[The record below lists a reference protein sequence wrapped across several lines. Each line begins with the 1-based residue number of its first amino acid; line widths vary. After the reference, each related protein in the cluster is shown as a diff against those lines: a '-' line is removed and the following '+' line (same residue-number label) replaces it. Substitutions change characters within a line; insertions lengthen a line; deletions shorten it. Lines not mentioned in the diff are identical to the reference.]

1 MKNHVL
7 FKILSVFLFVFS
19 TGSVLAQT
27 EITRSF
33 SEFGFENAAQYPNG
47 NLDANVWFTTQIN
60 SAGTA
65 PTYYATGSAIR
76 MYPGGGDGNSIT
88 LFVGENYA
96 ITSVE
101 FYAASGYTQPAEY
114 YVDGGSA
121 VAITATGTTY
131 AVSGILATDTFRLKN
146 ANPATSGNQMRL
158 TGVKVT
164 YEYHESTDPTV
175 SADPSSLMGM
185 DYVEGEGPSAAQ
197 SFVLTGENLDDSG
210 TIWLSV
216 FSDFEISLDETS
228 GYSDEIML
236 SGYEGDPVTVYVRLK
251 AGLAPGSYTSFIQ
264 VQDMMLDIFDPTF
277 VMLMG
282 EVVGQCEAPEE
293 IPTSMN
299 FDSVLSTGI
308 NGSFTPST
316 DADYHMIAMSE
327 SPDLG
332 AVPSNGLYYSSGE
345 TLGNGTVIE
354 SWTSGNTFTANGLD
368 PETTYYFFVFGLNDW
383 SCEGGP
389 AYNTTPLVGSVSTI
403 ADTGETPVYG
413 IGFEDSEG
421 FAPGT
426 VYNNTTVAFTG
437 PAGQQWGT
445 YFGTP
450 STTGAISGGQSMQM
464 RWYTSSSSNLGYTY
478 TNFDLANVTKVEFKA
493 ANTNGINVIVSR
505 STDGGSNWTND
516 ETFVLSTSA
525 ETYTYHVSPTGEFA
539 NVRLRF
545 QITYTTA
552 PTSTSRLYIDDV
564 VVYSNSTPSSDPTL
578 SATPSTLSGF
588 TYIESEGPS
597 ASQSFEV
604 SGLNMD
610 GSEDVTLS
618 VSGTDFEISLNGT
631 DFSNLVTL
639 VDFDG
644 SVTEV
649 FARLKSG
656 LAINTYNATVSIS
669 GYGADDASVNLSGE
683 VTGAPE
689 PFGLPYF
696 NGFRNAE
703 DIDEAEGF
711 GFEFN
716 GTELQTGAGGY
727 VRMSL
732 NSSIVSP
739 SIDFSDYEG
748 ILVSFDATTF
758 GGNSGQQLT
767 VSVSEN
773 NGTDYT
779 ALGTFDVPSAY
790 ATFTQAIDVSGLSG
804 LGKIKFEMTGGG
816 NQTRFR
822 DLNLG
827 LAVLWTNNNVWSNG
841 TGPTLADDVV
851 ILGDL
856 STSSDFEANTLT
868 VSANGSLSI
877 QSGNTFTVNGK
888 ITNQGAAG
896 NFVVENNANL
906 IQQTG
911 STSANEG
918 GITVMRMS
926 QPFKR
931 LDYTMWSSPV
941 QGQQIQGFSLE
952 TLPERIYTYEDDNYY
967 VVADA
972 NADFAAGKG
981 YLFRAP
987 NNWSEDTAV
996 PYMGTFSGV
1005 PFNGN
1010 INVDTHANAYTSVGN
1025 PYPSNIDADSFLN
1038 ANTGIS
1044 TLYFWTNTNP
1054 VADGS
1059 YSGNNYATYTL
1070 MGGVGT
1076 SGAEND
1082 ESNAPNGII
1091 STGQGFIVAS
1101 TGTSASF
1108 TNAMR
1113 VSDATDFFKTDDL
1126 EKHRIWL
1133 DLSNAEQGFN
1143 QILIGYMDGA
1153 TNGADNQID
1162 GRLFRYEGTALY
1174 NLIGSERYTI
1184 QGRALPFE
1192 NSDVVPLGF
1201 HALEAGD
1208 YTISLVDFDG
1218 LFADGETT
1226 IYLKDYLAG
1235 TIHNL
1240 SEGVYAFHSEAGEF
1254 NTRFELVYEDDGSMG
1269 TDDLNANAVQVYTQN
1284 QNILVRSQSDV
1295 ILSVALYDLQ
1305 GRLIHLNEKVN
1316 AQTYQITTA
1325 AKGVWVVRVQ
1335 TQNGVVTTKKVI
1347 Q

>member
-33 SEFGFENAAQYPNG
+33 SEFGFENATQYPNG

-65 PTYYATGSAIR
+65 PTYYSSGNAIR
-76 MYPGGGDGNSIT
+76 MYPGGGDGNSLT
-88 LFVGENYA
+88 LFVGEGYA

-114 YVDGGSA
+114 YVDGGTG

-131 AVSGILATDTFRLKN
+131 AVSGILATDSFRLKN
-146 ANPATSGNQMRL
+146 ANPETSGNQMRL

-164 YEYHESTDPTV
+164 YETHASTDPAV
-175 SADPSSLMGM
+175 SADPSFLMGM

-236 SGYEGDPVTVYVRLK
+236 SGYEGDPVTIYVRLK
-251 AGLAPGSYTSFIQ
+251 AGLEADSYFDSIQ
-264 VQDMMLDIFDPTF
+264 VQDMTLDIFNLSF
-277 VMLMG
+277 VTLMG
-282 EVVGQCEAPEE
+282 NVEGYCEAPLNL
-293 IPTSMN
+293 PTSMN
-299 FDSVLSTGI
+299 FDSVGSSSIT
-308 NGSFTPST
+308 GSFTPSS
-316 DADYHMIAMSE
+316 DADYQMVVISE
-327 SPDLG
+327 SADLG
-332 AVPSNGLYYSSGE
+332 ALPANGVYYSMGE
-345 TLGNGTVIE
+345 TLGNGTVLV
-354 SWTSGNTFTANGLD
+354 SGTSGNTFTANELN
-368 PETTYYFFVFGLNDW
+368 PETQYYFYVFGLNDW
-383 SCEGGP
+383 SCAGGP
-389 AYNTTPLVGSVSTI
+389 AYNTTPLVGSTTTLE
-403 ADTGETPVYG
+403 AGDAYTG
-413 IGFEDSEG
+413 IGVFQKITSVDELSDGYYVVTNETDA
-421 FAPGT
+421 FAM
-426 VYNNTTVAFTG
+426 NNTHTTFFGHTAVA
-437 PAGQQWGT
+437 PESGQIINPDVNIVWKIETNGGGKT
-445 YFGTP
+445 IYNEVIGKYVGWASGNSASAEDTP
-450 STTGAISGGQSMQM
+450 
-464 RWYTSSSSNLGYTY
+464 
-478 TNFDLANVTKVEFKA
+478 
-493 ANTNGINVIVSR
+493 ANTNRWTFTYADNKFTVNNVAEPIR
-505 STDGGSNWTND
+505 Q
-516 ETFVLSTSA
+516 LSYNAS
-525 ETYTYHVSPTGEFA
+525 SPRFAAYANTGQQELQLYKLA
-539 NVRLRF
+539 
-545 QITYTTA
+545 TA
-552 PTSTSRLYIDDV
+552 PGEDPSLLV
-564 VVYSNSTPSSDPTL
+564 TPASLSDF
-578 SATPSTLSGF
+578 S
-588 TYIESEGPS
+588 YIEDEGPS
-597 ASQSFEV
+597 ASQTFEV

-610 GSEDVTLS
+610 GSEEVNLS
-618 VSGTDFEISLNGT
+618 VSGTDFEISLNDT
-631 DFSNLVTL
+631 DFSNTL
-639 VDFDG
+639 TLDDFDG
-644 SVTEV
+644 TATEIY
-649 FARLKSG
+649 ARLKAG
-656 LAINTYNATVSIS
+656 LAVNTYSATVTIS
-669 GYGADDASVNLSGE
+669 GYGENATVNLSGE
-683 VTGAPE
+683 VTEVPGDFA
-689 PFGLPYF
+689 LPYS
-696 NGFRNAE
+696 NGLRNAE
-703 DIDEAEGF
+703 DIDEAEGY

-716 GTELQTGAGGY
+716 GTDLQTGAGGY
-727 VRMSL
+727 VRIPL
-732 NSSIVSP
+732 NGSIVSP
-739 SIDFSDYEG
+739 SIDFSLYEA
-748 ILVSFDATTF
+748 ILVSFDARNY
-758 GGNSGQQLT
+758 GGSTGQQLT
-767 VSVSEN
+767 VFVSEN

-779 ALGTFDVPSAY
+779 ALGTFDVPSDY
-790 ATFTQAIDVSGLSG
+790 ETFIQVVDVSAMSG
-804 LGKIKFEMTGGG
+804 FGKIKFEMTAGS

-822 DLNLG
+822 DLSMDLG
-827 LAVLWTNNNVWSNG
+827 VIWTAGNVWSNG
-841 TGPTLADDVV
+841 TGPTIDDDVI
-851 ILGDL
+851 ILGNLVTD
-856 STSSDFEANTLT
+856 SDSEAKTLT
-868 VSANGSLSI
+868 VAPGGSLTI

-888 ITNQGAAG
+888 VTNQGGAG
-896 NFVVENNANL
+896 NFTVESGANL

-911 STSANEG
+911 TTADNAG
-918 GITVMRMS
+918 AITVHRMN

-941 QGQQIQGFSLE
+941 QGQQIQGFSPE

-967 VVADA
+967 EVGDV

-987 NNWSEDTAV
+987 NNWSEDTPM
-996 PYMGTFSGV
+996 PYQGIFSGV

-1010 INVDTHANAYTSVGN
+1010 INISTHANAYTSVGN

-1192 NSDVVPLGF
+1192 TSDVVPLGF
-1201 HALEAGD
+1201 HALEADD

-1269 TDDLNANAVQVYTQN
+1269 TDDLNANAVQVFTQN
-1284 QNILVRSQSDV
+1284 QNIQIRSQSDV

-1316 AQTYQITTA
+1316 AQTYQIETT

-1335 TQNGVVTTKKVI
+1335 TKNGLITTKKVI
-1347 Q
+1347 AH